1 MKNKLPNDDDLLVKI
16 TALDNRISHA
26 LTNSRKTAKITVRD
40 KLRLINEQLL
50 RFKESGISY
59 KIIRAIL
66 KEELQ
71 LNVSEQTLREH
82 CQQELNFRKRGAVAT
97 DEDENSGES
106 SSIKKGVDRAKNG
119 SITPANPLSTQ
130 ASTQE
135 HSNHIDTISTQL
147 TQQTTTLIKQIE
159 DY

>member
-1 MKNKLPNDDDLLVKI
+1 MKIKLPSDDDLLVQI

-40 KLRLINEQLL
+40 KLRLINDQLL

-97 DEDENSGES
+97 DEDENSGEPLLN
-106 SSIKKGVDRAKNG
+106 IRKMGRAKKGAT
-119 SITPANPLSTQ
+119 TPASPLSTQ
-130 ASTQE
+130 ASAQE
-135 HSNHIDTISTQL
+135 HSNNIDTISTQL
-147 TQQTTTLIKQIE
+147 TQQTTTLITKLE